1 MEFAYYE
8 TKSLNDFEN
17 ELKTLALNKN
27 TNSVRTLKSLK
38 KMKSL
43 KNQVAMS
50 VNY

>member
-1 MEFAYYE
+1 MEFTYYE

-27 TNSVRTLKSLK
+27 IHSVRKPESLK

-43 KNQVAMS
+43 KIE
-50 VNY
+50 